1 MELLLYLWIVHS
13 LSKLVS
19 QRCILVHQPFMND
32 IEDKLDLPKKY
43 LSRHRLKLIQLLLNR
58 LIILALLVGKDTI
71 TINIE
76 FHGFTV
82 LI

>member
-1 MELLLYLWIVHS
+1 MELLHYLWIANC
-13 LSKLVS
+13 LSELAS
-19 QRCILVHQPFMND
+19 QRCIFVHQPLLYD

-43 LSRHRLKLIQLLLNR
+43 LSRHRLKLIQLLLNW
-58 LIILALLVGKDTI
+58 LIILVLLVGKETI

>member
-13 LSKLVS
+13 LSELVS
-19 QRCILVHQPFMND
+19 QRCILFNQPFMND

-43 LSRHRLKLIQLLLNR
+43 LSMHRFKLIRLLLNR
-58 LIILALLVGKDTI
+58 LIILALLIGKGTI
-71 TINIE
+71 TFNIE

>member
-1 MELLLYLWIVHS
+1 MY
-13 LSKLVS
+13 
-19 QRCILVHQPFMND
+19 D

-58 LIILALLVGKDTI
+58 FIILSLLVGKDTI

-76 FHGFTV
+76 FHDGFTV

>member
-1 MELLLYLWIVHS
+1 MELLLYLWIAHC
-13 LSKLVS
+13 LSEFVS
-19 QRCILVHQPFMND
+19 QRCILVHQPLLYD
-32 IEDKLDLPKKY
+32 IEDKLGLPKKY

>member
-1 MELLLYLWIVHS
+1 MELLLYLWIANC
-13 LSKLVS
+13 LSELAS
-19 QRCILVHQPFMND
+19 QRCILVHQPLLYD

-58 LIILALLVGKDTI
+58 LIILTLLVGKETI

>member
-1 MELLLYLWIVHS
+1 MELLLYLWIAHC
-13 LSKLVS
+13 LSELAS
-19 QRCILVHQPFMND
+19 QRCILVHQPFMYD
-32 IEDKLDLPKKY
+32 IEDKLDLSKKY

>member
-1 MELLLYLWIVHS
+1 MELLLYLWILHS
-13 LSKLVS
+13 LSELVS

-58 LIILALLVGKDTI
+58 LIILSFLVGKENI

>member
-1 MELLLYLWIVHS
+1 MELLLYLWIAHS
-13 LSKLVS
+13 LTEFVS
-19 QRCILVHQPFMND
+19 QRCILDHQPLLYD

-43 LSRHRLKLIQLLLNR
+43 LSRHPLKLIQLLLNR
-58 LIILALLVGKDTI
+58 LIILALFIGKGTI
-71 TINIE
+71 TVNIE

>member
-1 MELLLYLWIVHS
+1 MELLLYLWIAHC
-13 LSKLVS
+13 LSELVS
-19 QRCILVHQPFMND
+19 QRCILVHQPLMND